1 MITTVMIVV
10 WQCLDDGTTK
20 SNLWEDISGTKP
32 KHPFI
37 SRASAIKNA

>member
-1 MITTVMIVV
+1 MLTTVMMVV
-10 WQCLDDGTTK
+10 WQCLAGERPR
-20 SNLWEDISGTKP
+20 SNPWENINGTKP